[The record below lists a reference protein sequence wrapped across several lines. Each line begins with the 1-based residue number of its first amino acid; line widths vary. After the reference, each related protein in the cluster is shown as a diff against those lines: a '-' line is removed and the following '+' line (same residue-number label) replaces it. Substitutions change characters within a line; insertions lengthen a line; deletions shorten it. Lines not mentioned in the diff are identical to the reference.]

1 MIKCSKVQQQLLHK
15 AMMWCWYT
23 QATLWK
29 TLHDMI
35 RFNCLDFR
43 IIAKLTFVEMILFSY
58 KNSEGDCGF
67 MMMVQFEPYTRSF
80 HAQPLLSCS
89 SLCVLLLKSTHG
101 VKPGVL
107 RIYCMLQSVLQ
118 WCNPRVE
125 FLLCDLFGPFHCG
138 QDPFNDHFLALKFA
152 NQPFSYVI
160 NLKAALILC
169 NTE

>member
-1 MIKCSKVQQQLLHK
+1 
-15 AMMWCWYT
+15 
-23 QATLWK
+23 
-29 TLHDMI
+29 MI

-67 MMMVQFEPYTRSF
+67 MMMVQFEPYT
-80 HAQPLLSCS
+80 LLSCS

-118 WCNPRVE
+118 
-125 FLLCDLFGPFHCG
+125 
-138 QDPFNDHFLALKFA
+138 
-152 NQPFSYVI
+152 
-160 NLKAALILC
+160 
-169 NTE
+169 